1 MCIQAHRARPDSPVE
16 EVMVWPVATIPP
28 EATLLEVADALSADE
43 IGALLV
49 LRGGTPVGMISER
62 DIIGHLAAG
71 ANSEHLTAGEVM
83 TTDVVTVGPHDSVLS
98 AATQMRDAGVRH
110 LPVLDDEG
118 RIAGMVS
125 IRDALDVL
133 VQACAADS
141 DVVVVPSGTRV
152 VVRAD

>member
-1 MCIQAHRARPDSPVE
+1 MYTQAHRARPDSPVE

-28 EATLLEVADALSADE
+28 EATVLEVADALSADE

-71 ANSEHLTAGEVM
+71 ANSEHLTAGEIM

-98 AATQMRDAGVRH
+98 AAMQMRDAGVRH

>member
-1 MCIQAHRARPDSPVE
+1 
-16 EVMVWPVATIPP
+16 MVWPVATIAQ
-28 EATLLEVADALSADE
+28 EATVLEVADALSADE

-71 ANSEHLTAGEVM
+71 ANSEHLTAGEIM

-133 VQACAADS
+133 VQACADDS

>member
-1 MCIQAHRARPDSPVE
+1 M
-16 EVMVWPVATIPP
+16 
-28 EATLLEVADALSADE
+28 
-43 IGALLV
+43 
-49 LRGGTPVGMISER
+49 
-62 DIIGHLAAG
+62 
-71 ANSEHLTAGEVM
+71 
-83 TTDVVTVGPHDSVLS
+83 
-98 AATQMRDAGVRH
+98 QMRDAGVRH

-133 VQACAADS
+133 VQACAADL